1 MEKDNCIICE
11 KSESEYTFDYLE
23 VQTLHIRD
31 LTGEKRVQA
40 LGEMG
45 SGSVCKACAAK
56 KLGQI
61 ENQTFPVK
69 KLAPFIVIFLL
80 GVFLCAFG
88 LGRDKIFLMMG
99 AAAIACGI
107 MGCFSRLRNAK
118 VKRQEYSVLSNEDAL
133 EEAAWEVFSNAL
145 PKKDGDNDLTY
156 IPITEKTLALK
167 NGDLMIVYDLLPAI
181 AKKAWNII
189 HGVEEEENEGE

>member
-1 MEKDNCIICE
+1 MEKDKCIICG

-40 LGEMG
+40 LGETG
-45 SGSVCKACAAK
+45 SGSVCKSCAAK
-56 KLGQI
+56 KLGEI
-61 ENQTFPVK
+61 ENQIFPVK
-69 KLAPFIVIFLL
+69 KLAPFLVIFLL
-80 GVFLCAFG
+80 GVFICAFG
-88 LGRDKIFLMMG
+88 LGRDKIFIMMG
-99 AAAIACGI
+99 AAAIVCGI
-107 MGCFSRLRNAK
+107 MGFLSRLKNAK
-118 VKRQEYSVLSNEDAL
+118 AKRQEYSVLSNQDAL
-133 EEAAWEVFSNAL
+133 EEAAWEVFSGAL
-145 PKKDGDNDLTY
+145 PKKYEDNDLTY

-189 HGVEEEENEGE
+189 HGVEEVENQDE

>member
-1 MEKDNCIICE
+1 MEKDKCIICG
-11 KSESEYTFDYLE
+11 KSESEYAFDYLE

-40 LGEMG
+40 LGETG
-45 SGSVCKACAAK
+45 SGCVCKACAAK

-69 KLAPFIVIFLL
+69 SLAPFIIIFLI

-107 MGCFSRLRNAK
+107 MGSFSRLRND
-118 VKRQEYSVLSNEDAL
+118 RRFFP
-133 EEAAWEVFSNAL
+133 FSNSRDNIAIEAHRRTVTCL
-145 PKKDGDNDLTY
+145 PSFVNLCISY
-156 IPITEKTLALK
+156 CFLK
-167 NGDLMIVYDLLPAI
+167 RKV
-181 AKKAWNII
+181 
-189 HGVEEEENEGE
+189 